1 MSRVRRSSAEMTYLA
16 PGAVHSGS
24 MRLPGAESQ
33 SWPDPDDHLVE
44 PGTRY
49 EVFEGERVYVSPA
62 RPGHGDTHTRLG
74 KVIDHHASSGYTAS
88 TDLLTRRSKDSDF
101 ATDTSIRR
109 TGINPATGHRYLEEL
124 SFEIFFQESR
134 EYACTRARKVL
145 ASGVRRMFGI
155 FVKERW
161 PGSDDA
167 GVVDC
172 TVAEWSA
179 ERDDWR
185 MLAPGE
191 VIEDP
196 ALHLPIPIEALID
209 GLASDAAAARAM
221 LARNN
226 PVLQEHDD
234 EVHGKGH
241 AEGRLAATRENI
253 FEILEHRKIN
263 LDAAQRDRIEAC
275 DDIAIL
281 KRWHIRATEV
291 HDAAELLG

>member
-1 MSRVRRSSAEMTYLA
+1 MSRERRSSAEMTYLA

-62 RPGHGDTHTRLG
+62 RPGHGDTHTRMD
-74 KVIDHHASSGYTAS
+74 KVIDHHAAPGYTAS
-88 TDLLTRRSKDSDF
+88 TDLLTRRSHDSDF
-101 ATDTSIRR
+101 ATDTSVRR
-109 TGINPATGHRYLEEL
+109 AGINPATGHRYLEEL

-145 ASGVRRMFGI
+145 GSGVRRMFGI

-185 MLAPGE
+185 VLAPGE
-191 VIEDP
+191 VIEDL
-196 ALHLPIPIEALID
+196 ALLLPLPVEALID
-209 GLASDAAAARAM
+209 GFASDAAAARAL

-226 PVLQEHDD
+226 PVLQER
-234 EVHGKGH
+234 EVRV
-241 AEGRLAATRENI
+241 RLANTRENI
-253 FEILEHRKIN
+253 FEILEHRKIA

-275 DDIAIL
+275 DDIATL

-291 HDAAELLG
+291 RDAADLLD